1 MNLFTEISLIIIL
14 VIILSFILRWLK
26 QPLIIGYILAGII
39 AGPLLLK
46 FISTNDTF
54 TTFSE
59 VGVALL
65 LFIVGLGL
73 NPKLIREL
81 GLVAALAGLGQ
92 VLITGVLGFVL
103 LHWGL
108 GISMVSSVYLTL
120 ALTFSSTIIVIKL
133 LSDKNTLETIHGRM
147 AIGILLVQDI
157 VAILALMFISSFWGG
172 AEGVSFSN
180 YTLTLLGK
188 GLLAIVI
195 LILFSYYLLPRI
207 SKFIA
212 KSQEFLLIFSIG
224 WCLALGALFH
234 YLGFSREIGALI
246 AGITI
251 SMTPYHHEISSKV
264 KPLRDFFLVVFFIV
278 LGSQMQ
284 FSSLSQLLWPI
295 IIVTLF
301 VLIIKPL
308 IIMLLIGAMG
318 YTKRNSFI
326 TGISLAQ
333 VSEFSFILVALGTKL
348 GQVEQ
353 NVTSLIT
360 LVGLISLASS
370 SYMIMYAEKIYN
382 KMSPLLGFLERK
394 GRKVDELHLHHEKQ
408 YDVILFGQNRV
419 GYDIL
424 ESLKRLKK
432 KFLVVDFNPNTI
444 VDLTKKGIDCRYGD
458 AGDIELL
465 NQIDFRKVKMIIST
479 IPDPDTNILLMKRAK
494 QVNPR
499 LIIIT
504 VAHQI
509 DDALKFYEQG
519 AGYVLMPHFLG
530 GNYMASL
537 LQEYEF
543 DMKKFLQERVKQQ
556 AYLRKRKLMGHEHPK
571 AEHMR

>member
-1 MNLFTEISLIIIL
+1 MRF
-14 VIILSFILRWLK
+14 LK
-26 QPLIIGYILAGII
+26 QPLIVGYILAGIV

-46 FISTNDTF
+46 IISANDTF

-92 VLITGVLGFVL
+92 VIITGFLGFAL
-103 LHWGL
+103 FHWAL
-108 GISMVSSVYLTL
+108 GMATASSIYLTL

-133 LSDKNTLETIHGRM
+133 LSDKNTLETIHGRIS
-147 AIGILLVQDI
+147 IGILLVQDI

-172 AEGVSFSN
+172 AEGASFSN
-180 YTLTLLGK
+180 YTLFLLVK
-188 GLLAIVI
+188 GILAIII
-195 LILFSYYLLPRI
+195 LFVFSYYLLPYI

-234 YLGFSREIGALI
+234 YLGFSIEIGALI
-246 AGITI
+246 AGVTI

-264 KPLRDFFLVVFFIV
+264 KPLRDFFLVVFFIL

-284 FSSLSQLLWPI
+284 FSNLQQFIVPI
-295 IIVTLF
+295 ICIVLF
-301 VLIIKPL
+301 VLVIKPL
-308 IIMLLIGAMG
+308 IIMALIGLLG

-333 VSEFSFILVALGTKL
+333 VSEFSFILIALGTKL

-353 NVTSLIT
+353 NLTSFIA

-370 SYMIMYAEKIYN
+370 SYFIMYSEKIYQ
-382 KMSPLLGFLERK
+382 KLSPFLGFMERK
-394 GRKVDELHLHHEKQ
+394 GKKVDEFKIHDDES
-408 YDVILFGQNRV
+408 YEVILFGQNRV

-424 ESLKRLKK
+424 ESLRKLNK

-444 VDLTKKGIDCRYGD
+444 VELTKKGIDCRYGD
-458 AGDIELL
+458 AGDVELL
-465 NQIDFRKVKMIIST
+465 NQINFKKVKMIIST
-479 IPDPDTNILLMKRAK
+479 IPDPDTNILLMKRAR
-494 QVNPR
+494 QVNPK

-509 DDALKFYEQG
+509 DDALKFYEEG

-537 LQEYEF
+537 LREYEF
-543 DMKKFLQERVKQQ
+543 DMKKFLHEREKQK
-556 AYLRKRKLMGHEHPK
+556 AYLRKRKQMGHEHPK
-571 AEHMR
+571 AEHLR

>member
-1 MNLFTEISLIIIL
+1 MNLFTEMGLII
-14 VIILSFILRWLK
+14 VIVVLISFLMRLLK
-26 QPLIIGYILAGII
+26 QPLIVGYILAGIV

-46 FISTNDTF
+46 IISTNDTF

-92 VLITGVLGFVL
+92 VIVTGVLGFGI
-103 LHWGL
+103 LHWALGL
-108 GISMVSSVYLTL
+108 SIVSSVYLTL
-120 ALTFSSTIIVIKL
+120 ALTFSSTIVVIKL
-133 LSDKNTLETIHGRM
+133 LSDKNTLETLYGRM

-172 AEGVSFSN
+172 TEGISFSN
-180 YTLTLLGK
+180 YALTLLVK
-188 GLLAIVI
+188 GLLAIIV
-195 LILFSYYLLPRI
+195 LILFSYYLLPKI

-224 WCLALGALFH
+224 WCLALGALFY
-234 YLGFSREIGALI
+234 YLGFSIEIGALI
-246 AGITI
+246 AGVTI

-284 FSSLSQLLWPI
+284 FNDPSKLILPI
-295 IIVTLF
+295 ILITAF
-301 VLIIKPL
+301 VLILKPL
-308 IIMLLIGAMG
+308 IIMILIGLMG

-326 TGISLAQ
+326 TGMSLAQ

-353 NVTSLIT
+353 EVTSFIA
-360 LVGLISLASS
+360 LVGLISLAGS
-370 SYMIMYAEKIYN
+370 SYYIMCSEKIYN
-382 KMSPLLGFLERK
+382 KLSPLLGFLERK
-394 GRKVDELHLHHEKQ
+394 GRKVDEFHSHQDTSYE
-408 YDVILFGQNRV
+408 VVLFGQNRV

-424 ESLKRLKK
+424 ESLRKLKK
-432 KFLVVDFNPNTI
+432 RFMVVDFNPNTI
-444 VDLTKKGIDCRYGD
+444 VNLIRKGIDCCYGD

-479 IPDPDTNILLMKRAK
+479 IPDPDTNLLLMKRAK
-494 QVNPR
+494 QINPK
-499 LIIIT
+499 LIIIMI
-504 VAHQI
+504 AHQI

-519 AGYVLMPHFLG
+519 ACYVLMPHFLG

-543 DMKKFLQERVKQQ
+543 DMKKFIQEKLKQQ
-556 AYLRKRKLMGHEHPK
+556 NYLRKRKLMGHEHPR
-571 AEHMR
+571 AEHLR